1 LWFLTKSKQA
11 DSDRDFRNRQGETLF
26 IDARNMGSMVDRTH
40 KELTTDDVTEIAR
53 TYHAWRSVDAAERA
67 NTQVRPYEDIPGFCK
82 SATLAD
88 IEKNDFVLTPGRYVG
103 TAAIEDDAIPFE
115 TKMAELSSTLY
126 QQMAEAEKLDAVIRK
141 NLEVLGYGEIKHS
154 E

>member
-1 LWFLTKSKQA
+1 
-11 DSDRDFRNRQGETLF
+11 
-26 IDARNMGSMVDRTH
+26 MVDRTH
-40 KELTTDDVTEIAR
+40 KELTTDDVAEIAR

-154 E
+154 